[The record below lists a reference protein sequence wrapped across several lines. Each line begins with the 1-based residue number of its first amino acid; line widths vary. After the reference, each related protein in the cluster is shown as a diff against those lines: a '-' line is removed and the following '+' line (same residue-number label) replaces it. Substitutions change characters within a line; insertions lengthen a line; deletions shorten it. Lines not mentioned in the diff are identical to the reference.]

1 MKKDMT
7 MEARLLLAFVLM
19 GLVLF
24 GTQYFYK
31 PPPTPKPAAK
41 TADASKSGAT
51 NPQSGSESSVIPLPG
66 KAPAPEM
73 PGQVH
78 ADNEETIVVDTNL
91 YHVVFSNRG
100 AVVRSWILKAYK
112 DHRGKPLELVDEKA
126 LGKMPQPFSL
136 VFKNQTPAADPNA
149 ALFRVERSD
158 GGLNVAFEYSDGR
171 AETKKTFQFAQNSY
185 LVQVTS
191 QVTANGALVPHSLE
205 WRGGFGDQTVNNP
218 AAIEH
223 TLSYDL
229 ASSKLKENDVKAA
242 KNGPYST
249 TGEYSFAGLEDSFFA
264 AVFLPSGHSSVELT
278 TFADAVPGA
287 SGSDEQRIGAGVG
300 GEGLNRFALYVGPK
314 DIDLLGKVDPKLE
327 QLIDWGWFGFLAKP
341 LFYVLKWTASTLVR
355 ENYGWAIVLVT
366 VAINLV
372 LFPLRLTSMKSSKKM
387 QALQP
392 QIAAINAKYKN
403 LSMRDPKK
411 AEQNQEMMDL
421 YKKHGVNPVGG
432 CLPMLIQMPF
442 LYAFYKVLSVTI
454 QMRGAS
460 WLWIPDL
467 TQPETLAI
475 HMLPVIL
482 VVSQFLQQ
490 KMTPSPGMDPSQQ
503 KMMMFMPLLFGYMF
517 YFASAGLVL
526 YWLTSNFVGIFQQWI
541 LNWGAPPPQVVDV
554 KPTPKKKSRN

>member
-1 MKKDMT
+1 

-31 PPPTPKPAAK
+31 PPPANKPAAAK
-41 TADASKSGAT
+41 NDSAQSGAIVDSS
-51 NPQSGSESSVIPLPG
+51 QGSSQTSVIPLKPP
-66 KAPAPEM
+66 PAAAEI
-73 PGQVH
+73 PGQIR
-78 ADNEETIVVDTNL
+78 ADNEETIVIDTDL

-100 AVVRSWILKAYK
+100 AVARSWILKAYK
-112 DHRGKPLELVDEKA
+112 DRRGKPLELINERA
-126 LGKMPQPFSL
+126 LGKVPQPFAL
-136 VFKNQTPAADPNA
+136 VFKNQAPASDPNS

-158 GGLNVAFEYSDGR
+158 GGLSLAFEYSDGR
-171 AETKKTFQFAQNSY
+171 ADTKKTFEFVRDSY

-191 QVTANGALVPHSLE
+191 QITANGALLPHSLE
-205 WRGGFGDQTVNNP
+205 WRGGFGDQTVTN
-218 AAIEH
+218 AATIEH

-249 TGEYSFAGLEDSFFA
+249 SGEYSFAGLEDSFFA
-264 AVFLPSGHSSVELT
+264 AVFLPAVHSSVELT

-300 GEGLNRFALYVGPK
+300 GDGLNHFAFYVGPK

-341 LFYVLKWTASTLVR
+341 LFAVLKWTASNLVR
-355 ENYGWAIVLVT
+355 NNYGWAIVLVT

-372 LFPLRLTSMKSSKKM
+372 LFPLRLSSLKSSKKM

-442 LYAFYKVLSVTI
+442 LYAFYKVLAVTI

-460 WLWIPDL
+460 WLWVPDL

-475 HMLPVIL
+475 HVLPVIL

-490 KMTPSPGMDPSQQ
+490 RMTPSPGMDPSQQ

-526 YWLTSNFVGIFQQWI
+526 YWLTSNFVGIIQQWI

-554 KPTPKKKSRN
+554 KPVPKKKSRN